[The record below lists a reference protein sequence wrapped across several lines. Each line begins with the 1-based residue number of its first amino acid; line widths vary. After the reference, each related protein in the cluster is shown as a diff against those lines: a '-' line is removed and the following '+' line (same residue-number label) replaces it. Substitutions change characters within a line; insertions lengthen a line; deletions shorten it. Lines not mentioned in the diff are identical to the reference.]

1 MALEVVS
8 ARSVQK
14 DTVMLRELYWR
25 AGVTEYWLV
34 NPLGDRLA
42 FDILRHTAKGYAP
55 APAAAGWVKSAVF
68 RRSFRLTQRD
78 NGAGL
83 PEYRLDV
90 R

>member
-1 MALEVVS
+1 MP
-8 ARSVQK
+8 R
-14 DTVMLRELYWR
+14 WR
-25 AGVTEYWLV
+25 RRHWLV

-42 FDILRHTAKGYAP
+42 FDILRHTAKGYIP
-55 APAAAGWVKSAVF
+55 VQAAAGWVKSTVF

-83 PEYRLDV
+83 PEYRLEV